1 MSDRLNKLLECRRKN
16 QLPEYRE
23 QLQYLDDEENV
34 LLDLYLRRVALGE
47 IQEDI
52 TGYPSLDK
60 IWLKYYQE
68 EYIRADIP
76 YMTIIEYLKE
86 SNKNNMKQI
95 AINPLENKG
104 ILTYEELFQI
114 IDKVAS
120 SLDSLEIYKGDV
132 IMGILPS
139 VTAHEVYLLYA
150 ADIVGAAVNFMPEGT
165 VVSDICH
172 QINQFNV
179 DYLFITDNSLGVEME
194 EELYSKTQL
203 KAIIVVG
210 TKNEKH
216 RKQNTITWQKFMD
229 LGTGRKVPEINRN
242 PEDLLF
248 IAKTGGT
255 TGEPKN
261 VLLNDNCFNI
271 MVHQYLHSDLNYNT
285 GDKWLRLWSLFSA
298 SAAISSSHLALCAGM
313 ENILRAFPDSKDFDK
328 LIIKEKPNH
337 LMLIPVL
344 LDWLE
349 KSELLF
355 SEDLSFIKSIGIG
368 GVSIT
373 EEFERRIE
381 RFLVKHNIPIYLGYG
396 WGCTE
401 NSSSASMRMN
411 SETTIIGCIGVPL
424 VKTVVGVFNPD
435 NNSELG
441 YDQEGEMCIRSLTPM
456 IGYYNDSELTKK
468 VLKRHNDGL
477 MWIHTGDLGTISKE
491 GIVSINGRITR
502 TIFTYTGAKIYP
514 AQMEGLIANIP
525 GVEEIVVVGLTD
537 TEHESFEIPFCIVVS
552 DKQYKTDTIRQEIN
566 SLCYKNYPPELV
578 PKHIRFRD
586 SIPLTSSGKPDI
598 MALIKELQSS
608 ELRIED

>member
-104 ILTYEELFQI
+104 ILTYEELFQM

-313 ENILRAFPDSKDFDK
+313 ENILRESYQR
-328 LIIKEKPNH
+328 
-337 LMLIPVL
+337 LIP
-344 LDWLE
+344 
-349 KSELLF
+349 
-355 SEDLSFIKSIGIG
+355 
-368 GVSIT
+368 
-373 EEFERRIE
+373 
-381 RFLVKHNIPIYLGYG
+381 
-396 WGCTE
+396 
-401 NSSSASMRMN
+401 
-411 SETTIIGCIGVPL
+411 
-424 VKTVVGVFNPD
+424 
-435 NNSELG
+435 
-441 YDQEGEMCIRSLTPM
+441 
-456 IGYYNDSELTKK
+456 
-468 VLKRHNDGL
+468 
-477 MWIHTGDLGTISKE
+477 
-491 GIVSINGRITR
+491 
-502 TIFTYTGAKIYP
+502 
-514 AQMEGLIANIP
+514 
-525 GVEEIVVVGLTD
+525 
-537 TEHESFEIPFCIVVS
+537 
-552 DKQYKTDTIRQEIN
+552 
-566 SLCYKNYPPELV
+566 
-578 PKHIRFRD
+578 
-586 SIPLTSSGKPDI
+586 
-598 MALIKELQSS
+598 
-608 ELRIED
+608 

>member
-104 ILTYEELFQI
+104 ILTYEELFQM

-456 IGYYNDSELTKK
+456 IGYYND
-468 VLKRHNDGL
+468 
-477 MWIHTGDLGTISKE
+477 
-491 GIVSINGRITR
+491 
-502 TIFTYTGAKIYP
+502 
-514 AQMEGLIANIP
+514 
-525 GVEEIVVVGLTD
+525 
-537 TEHESFEIPFCIVVS
+537 
-552 DKQYKTDTIRQEIN
+552 
-566 SLCYKNYPPELV
+566 
-578 PKHIRFRD
+578 
-586 SIPLTSSGKPDI
+586 
-598 MALIKELQSS
+598 
-608 ELRIED
+608 